1 LLKGLKGLAGLGQ
14 LLAISAIIVFVI
26 VGPSGV
32 QYRWSD
38 GSTSATLKV
47 QQSGAYSL
55 TLTACETQVVSR
67 RVAFTPCLVIPNVI
81 TPNGDGVNDRFHIK
95 GLVGD
100 DWQLVVYNRWGQ
112 PVYQAANY
120 RQEWG
125 EKVAPGLYFYLL
137 RQTSSSAKYKGWVE
151 ALP

>member
-1 LLKGLKGLAGLGQ
+1 
-14 LLAISAIIVFVI
+14 
-26 VGPSGV
+26 
-32 QYRWSD
+32 
-38 GSTSATLKV
+38 
-47 QQSGAYSL
+47 
-55 TLTACETQVVSR
+55 
-67 RVAFTPCLVIPNVI
+67 
-81 TPNGDGVNDRFHIK
+81 
-95 GLVGD
+95 VGD